1 MRRLAAHLAL
11 AAIYAGFFS
20 PLLVASEQFSVP
32 ACCRRNGMHHCQ
44 ETSNEAGFH
53 AARTCCPYATP
64 LPISA
69 FTGFG
74 TLKFDVSSPAPAGF
88 VLGKVFYIDSR
99 VAVVDLTT
107 RGPPASL
114 FS

>member
-1 MRRLAAHLAL
+1 MRRIAAHLAL

-20 PLLVASEQFSVP
+20 PLLATSEQLSLP
-32 ACCRRNGMHHCQ
+32 ACCRRTGMHRCQ

-64 LPISA
+64 LPASTFA
-69 FTGFG
+69 GLG
-74 TLKFDVSSPAPAGF
+74 TLKFDVSLPAPAGF
-88 VLGKVFYIDSR
+88 VIGKVFYTDSR